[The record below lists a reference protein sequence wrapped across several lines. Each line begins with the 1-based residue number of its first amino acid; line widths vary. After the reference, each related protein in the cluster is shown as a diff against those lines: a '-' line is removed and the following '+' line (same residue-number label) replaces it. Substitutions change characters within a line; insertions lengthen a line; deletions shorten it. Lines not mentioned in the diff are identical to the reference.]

1 MVFVSY
7 LSHCNM
13 RPCAWIS
20 FNELS
25 IVSKSKKTI
34 FRHSSTAEQLENQKK
49 KFGDGFTALL
59 SVRCCKKVNEF
70 QIALVLCNSYT
81 YISGRKIYIFSAS
94 STKLYVHKSKNKH
107 SLIKKKKKTLFEYIS
122 TYILWSGSFFN
133 PDCDATMSQNVYKK
147 IGIYRTH
154 FYTYT
159 KQWILF
165 YVIQNFTLFV
175 YIIRCSRIAWNT
187 HTHLYPEWNS
197 KYPEWNEAISMYV
210 YLYIC
215 IALVLLYTTRNVE
228 LGMDVCDTVS
238 QPPHFCHPLLNSIYC
253 YHGYINIAYHVLWMV
268 SIKWT
273 ITVGEGGHNK

>member
-107 SLIKKKKKTLFEYIS
+107 SLIKKK
-122 TYILWSGSFFN
+122 
-133 PDCDATMSQNVYKK
+133 
-147 IGIYRTH
+147 
-154 FYTYT
+154 
-159 KQWILF
+159 
-165 YVIQNFTLFV
+165 
-175 YIIRCSRIAWNT
+175 
-187 HTHLYPEWNS
+187 
-197 KYPEWNEAISMYV
+197 
-210 YLYIC
+210 
-215 IALVLLYTTRNVE
+215 
-228 LGMDVCDTVS
+228 
-238 QPPHFCHPLLNSIYC
+238 NSIRI
-253 YHGYINIAYHVLWMV
+253 YIYIHSLVWFFF
-268 SIKWT
+268 
-273 ITVGEGGHNK
+273 